1 MLYWCMCDGIIDEK
15 PTISW
20 SVKILWASLRTVE
33 IGAMADRSS
42 FWQMVDRTRPNK
54 LRVFGDGDLGDCLDY
69 FSEIQADS
77 TLPPNESLTASERL
91 TLIRSELDL
100 RHADARHRR
109 TQRLA
114 TWAIAVGMISIV
126 VAVISA
132 IIQYFTHKPI
142 SERQSTAMSTPV
154 LAIPAPTPLE
164 AVVAEPPRA
173 TPDLTPASTVLA
185 VTTRTPKPTPTEHSR
200 TKRRAKP
207 ETKKKAAPDRPI
219 KHILRSLVPPK
230 PTPRPNRR

>member
-1 MLYWCMCDGIIDEK
+1 
-15 PTISW
+15 
-20 SVKILWASLRTVE
+20 
-33 IGAMADRSS
+33 MADRSN

-114 TWAIAVGMISIV
+114 TWAIAVGMVSIV

-132 IIQYFTHKPI
+132 VIQYFTHKPI
-142 SERQSTAMSTPV
+142 SERQSTATPTPV
-154 LAIPAPTPLE
+154 LAIPTPIAAPTPLE
-164 AVVAEPPRA
+164 AVVAERPSA

-185 VTTRTPKPTPTEHSR
+185 VTTRTPKTTPKEHNR
-200 TKRRAKP
+200 TKRRTKP
-207 ETKKKAAPDRPI
+207 EIKKKAAPDKPI
-219 KHILRSLVPPK
+219 EQILRSLVQPK
-230 PTPRPNRR
+230 PTPKLDRR